1 MKDRK
6 LELAAI
12 NTQLS
17 LRMEELLE
25 FLGVD
30 LDEFTCTD
38 EEIRGPGPCHAGDNN
53 TGFSIE
59 LQMGR
64 WACWTGAC
72 HEQFGTDILG
82 LMRAITR
89 KPFSEV
95 VNKAKEFLKGD
106 YCTTER
112 IEQIRAERDAKRQK
126 RKEDVWKEHNTPVR
140 IYPESALKRLIPPET
155 WCEERSLSLE
165 IFKEYGIG
173 YATRGPM
180 WDRIVIPIRNI
191 HGQIVGF
198 SGRKVQYVP
207 ERDIKWF
214 HYKKGEFRK
223 GIHLFNLDR
232 AFKETDG
239 TYILVE
245 GPLDVLKL
253 EEAGIHNSIAVLG
266 RSITDG
272 QIEILKKIGAMRVL
286 VAFDADK
293 RGAEGTESVLHKL
306 ENNLFYSGII
316 DLKRAY
322 PSWNEKELG
331 GLDWAN
337 KYVPVNRIPDI
348 IKEYTY
354 DHRDCGQ
361 EASRQG
367 LHGGIYQEVTAR
379 QESQT
384 DFVR

>member
-1 MKDRK
+1 MKDTK
-6 LELAAI
+6 QELAAI

-17 LRMEELLE
+17 LRAEELLE
-25 FLGVD
+25 FLGAD
-30 LDEFTCTD
+30 LDDFTCTD
-38 EEIRGPGPCHAGDNN
+38 EEIRGPGLCHAGDNN

-59 LQMGR
+59 LGMGR

-72 HEQFGTDILG
+72 HEQFGTDLLG
-82 LMRAITR
+82 LMRAVTR
-89 KPFSEV
+89 QPFGEV
-95 VNKAKEFLKGD
+95 IKKAKEFLEGSD
-106 YCTTER
+106 WSAER
-112 IEQIRAERDAKRQK
+112 IEEIRAEREAR
-126 RKEDVWKEHNTPVR
+126 RKQRKVDVWKEHNEPIRT
-140 IYPESALKRLIPPET
+140 YPESSLKRLIPPET
-155 WCEERSLSLE
+155 FCEERSLSLE
-165 IFKEYGIG
+165 IFKDYGIG

-232 AFKETDG
+232 AFGATDG

-253 EEAGIHNSIAVLG
+253 EEAGIHNSVAVLG
-266 RSITDG
+266 RTITDG
-272 QIEILKKIGAMRVL
+272 QIEVLRKIGAMRIL

-306 ENNLFYSGII
+306 ENNLFSSGII
-316 DLKRAY
+316 DLRGAY
-322 PSWNEKELG
+322 PNWDEEKLG

-337 KYVPVNRIPDI
+337 KYVPVGRIPDI
-348 IKEYTY
+348 IQENTY

-361 EASRQG
+361 ETSRKG
-367 LHGGIYQEVTAR
+367 LNGEVHQEAPAK
-379 QESQT
+379 
-384 DFVR
+384 